1 MKKFFAVLLL
11 LTTLFTP
18 AVAEELDLD
27 GMSLEE
33 LLAMQSSIQQAIEK
47 KISGSG
53 EILPE
58 GEYVVGEDIKAGKY
72 IFTVIS
78 AKFYDQ
84 SNEFSSRCHVK
95 VYSEEDKRIIQ
106 DADRL
111 QVGDLVYLNLS
122 DGMKL
127 SVSYGYGTIVTTN
140 EPFGG

>member
-1 MKKFFAVLLL
+1 MKKFFVVLLL

-84 SNEFSSRCHVK
+84 SNELGSRCRVK
-95 VYSEEDKRIIQ
+95 VYSEEDKRIQ